1 MLLTLPDISAD
12 IPAVM
17 DFGTHGERHL
27 RLALAMNRVGM
38 VEQVQLGSLRPARFN
53 SKALSH
59 LIESNWMRE
68 VAPLFDFKVIS
79 AHATLTIPTDDNEE
93 WENTK
98 NQPMCGVI
106 INANA
111 PEWIAV
117 GKTMEALEKA
127 KPGLGR
133 KALDILDHVLSWF
146 CMPFTPGGAYQ
157 MAQMLYWEG
166 ENDEKG
172 VLERYAAEGEDT
184 SDVWKRDELFDG
196 VPDWAYDYQAKK
208 PKKLDDSAFARIA
221 KKMATGPYGP
231 LLSCL
236 ARLNTLLSQ
245 DKRDLRCSPPDEYQC
260 TEPMVV
266 LHWNEVDDLNRV
278 FDDFWQ
284 FESQGEQSPWM
295 GSISF
300 ALTEEDLTNAL
311 VRVRHTGH
319 MLKALD
325 DSLVALLDLTKDKR

>member
-1 MLLTLPDISAD
+1 MLLTLPGISPA

-17 DFGTHGERHL
+17 DFGTHGARHL

-38 VEQVQLGSLRPARFN
+38 VEQDKLASLRPSRFN
-53 SKALSH
+53 SKALRH

-79 AHATLTIPTDDNEE
+79 AHATLIIPKDDDEE
-93 WENTK
+93 WENTNK
-98 NQPMCGVI
+98 QPMCGVV
-106 INANA
+106 INANT

-127 KPGLGR
+127 RPGLGR
-133 KALDILDHVLSWF
+133 KALDILDDVLCWF
-146 CMPFTPGGAYQ
+146 SMPFTPGGAYQ

-172 VLERYAAEGEDT
+172 VLERYAEEGEDA
-184 SDVWKRDELFDG
+184 SDVRKREELFDG
-196 VPDWAYDYQAKK
+196 IPDWAYAYQAKK
-208 PKKLDDSAFARIA
+208 PKKMDDRAFVRIA
-221 KKMATGPYGP
+221 KKMADGPYGP

-236 ARLNTLLSQ
+236 ARLNALLAQ
-245 DKRDLRCSPPDEYQC
+245 DKRDLRCNPSDEFQC

-266 LHWNEVDDLNRV
+266 LHWNNIDDLNRV

-284 FESQGEQSPWM
+284 YESQGEQAPWL

-300 ALTEEDLTNAL
+300 ALTEEDLSNAL
-311 VRVRHTGH
+311 VRVCHTGL

-325 DSLVALLDLTKDKR
+325 DSLVALLALDKDAR

>member
-1 MLLTLPDISAD
+1 MLLTLPDISPA

-38 VEQVQLGSLRPARFN
+38 VEQGQIASLRPSRFD
-53 SKALSH
+53 SKALRH

-68 VAPLFDFKVIS
+68 VAPLFDFTVIS
-79 AHATLTIPTDDNEE
+79 AHATLIIPKDDDEE
-93 WENTK
+93 WVSAET
-98 NQPMCGVI
+98 QPMCGVI

-111 PEWIAV
+111 PGWIAV

-127 KPGLGR
+127 MPGLGR
-133 KALDILDHVLSWF
+133 KALDILDDVLSWF

-157 MAQMLYWEG
+157 MAQMLYWDG
-166 ENDEKG
+166 EDDEKG
-172 VLERYAAEGEDT
+172 VLERYAAEGEDV
-184 SDVWKRDELFDG
+184 SDVWKRNEIFDG

-208 PKKLDDSAFARIA
+208 PKKLDDRAFARIA

-231 LLSCL
+231 LLSSL
-236 ARLNTLLSQ
+236 ARLNALLSL
-245 DKRDLRCSPPDEYQC
+245 DKRDLRCSPPDEFQC

-266 LHWNEVDDLNRV
+266 LHWNEIDSLSRV

-284 FESQGEQSPWM
+284 FESQGEQAPWM
-295 GSISF
+295 GCISF
-300 ALTEEDLTNAL
+300 ALTEEDLSNAL
-311 VRVRHTGH
+311 MRVRHTGN

-325 DSLVALLDLTKDKR
+325 ESLVALLDLDKDKR